1 MVSMTAYGIP
11 PPHYRL
17 PDDTRVGGVTLQ
29 VSDLAR
35 SMAYYVDLLGF
46 RVLSQHD
53 GYAALGAHG
62 DAVPLVEL
70 REKRGVRP
78 VQRRGL
84 LGLYHFAILV
94 PDRAA
99 LGRFVSHIGRLGVRA
114 GSADHLV
121 SEALYLYDPDG
132 LGIEVYRDRPRADW
146 SIDAGQLVMTVDPLD
161 LDDLAVAGGGVA
173 WTGMPAGTVIGHVHL
188 FVGSLAEAE
197 SFYHHGLGFDKTS
210 WNLPGALFLS
220 AGGYHHHLGTNTWAV
235 PAPVASDDD
244 ARLLYWSLQVPTAED
259 VARAVASLSRV
270 APQVDTGPRG
280 PLVPD
285 RWGTRVHITHAT
297 G

>member
-1 MVSMTAYGIP
+1 MTAYGIP

-29 VSDLAR
+29 VSDIDR
-35 SMAYYVDLLGF
+35 SIAYYTGVLGLK
-46 RVLSQHD
+46 VLSRD
-53 GYAALGAHG
+53 GGQATLGAHG
-62 DAVPLVEL
+62 DSAPLVEL
-70 REKRGVRP
+70 REKRGARP
-78 VQRRGL
+78 VPRRGL
-84 LGLYHFAILV
+84 LGLYHFAILM

-99 LGRFVSHIGRLGVRA
+99 LGRFVSHIGRLGERI

-132 LGIEVYRDRPRADW
+132 LGIEVYRDRPRFEW
-146 SIDAGQLVMTVDPLD
+146 SIAGREVVMTVDPLN
-161 LDDLAVAGGGVA
+161 LDDLAAAGGGIP

-188 FVGSLAEAE
+188 YVSSLAEAE
-197 SFYHHGLGFDKTS
+197 AFYHHGLGLDKTAWS
-210 WNLPGALFLS
+210 FPGALFLA
-220 AGGYHHHLGTNTWAV
+220 AGGYHHHLGTNIWAV

-244 ARLLYWSLQVPTAED
+244 ARLLYWSLVVPTAED
-259 VARAVASLSRV
+259 AARAIESLSQV
-270 APQVDTGPRG
+270 APEADAGPHG

-285 RWGTRVHITHAT
+285 PWGTRVRITHAT